1 MPHTLECYQ
10 LEAAES
16 SHDVTMPAALS
27 NLLTADA
34 QIARLM
40 LQSRQPVG
48 ESLEDWNA
56 MAMAALGAALYN
68 ITIIADGFNL
78 KLEDVAA
85 LQLQRLRTQSASGRL
100 RRIAMTGRETV
111 EL

>member
-10 LEAAES
+10 REAAEA

-40 LQSRQPVG
+40 LQSGTKGNR
-48 ESLEDWNA
+48 EEFDALA
-56 MAMAALGAALYN
+56 TAALGAALYN
-68 ITIIADGFNL
+68 LAIIADGFNL
-78 KLEDVAA
+78 ELDEVAA
-85 LQLQRLRTQSASGRL
+85 LQLQRLKTQSASGRL

-111 EL
+111 GL